1 MKKLG
6 HFVFWL
12 LIVAPALGEA
22 QSKPPSHEIFDRLL
36 KKNVTADGK
45 VNYKAFIKD
54 SVELNRYLAILSST
68 PPDEKTWSKN
78 EQMVF
83 WINAYNAFTIKLI
96 TKYYP
101 LKSIKDIGTGI
112 QIPFVNTP
120 WTVRFFKIG
129 NDKMDLD
136 NIEHGR
142 LRKKFDDPRVHMAL
156 VCASKSC
163 PILLNE
169 AYDAKRMDEQMAK
182 QATAFLADPFRNK
195 MSADKP
201 QLSMLFKWYGGD
213 FNKKGGSVRGFINA
227 HSPIKIKSD
236 ANISYLDYDW
246 GLNEQ

>member
-1 MKKLG
+1 
-6 HFVFWL
+6 
-12 LIVAPALGEA
+12 
-22 QSKPPSHEIFDRLL
+22 LL

-54 SVELNRYLAILSST
+54 SVELNKYLAILSST
-68 PPDEKTWSKN
+68 PPDEKTWNKN

-169 AYDAKRMDEQMAK
+169 AYDAKRMDEQLAK

-213 FNKKGGSVRGFINA
+213 FSKNGGSVRSFINA
-227 HSPIKIKSD
+227 HSLIKIKPD
-236 ANISYLDYDW
+236 AKVEYLDYDW